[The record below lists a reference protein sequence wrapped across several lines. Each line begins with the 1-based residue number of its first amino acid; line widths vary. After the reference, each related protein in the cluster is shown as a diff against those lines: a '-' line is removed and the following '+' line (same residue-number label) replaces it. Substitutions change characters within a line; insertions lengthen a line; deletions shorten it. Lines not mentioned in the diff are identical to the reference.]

1 MSEYGSKVLYP
12 HIPTGGVALPVNN
25 MPSFKLQAGE
35 KNSLAG
41 QYKAG
46 DIIISYT
53 GIQSGSSVPPTIVT
67 NTRRMHQRVSISDSN
82 GAIALLLV
90 PKNWISKKNVPSS
103 DSNFQSQLLVDTYE
117 NEPFSWDVWLLTNTP
132 FIRVGQ
138 SGSESK
144 NVQNISYEDTGK
156 SLTGYPQIGQ
166 VGGTSQSFWLG
177 GGGWNY
183 AIENTLQNKVT
194 LAVDYY
200 FYAREARETIPEQM
214 TALSEE
220 YTDVNTVFGSIYA
233 TPFNSATWDSVFR
246 PSLQIT
252 SSFPIFGYNDLDA
265 VYRYFK
271 FGDNDGI
278 NKDDMKLSEV
288 DFATDWTIYVN
299 GARRPNI
306 YITMESQGVED
317 FIANNQMGYS
327 KEDFSIEYRYPTYSL
342 IPTGSSLTDV
352 TAVLNPN
359 FTDDGTDQYNNTRAT
374 SFTEMVEKNYLGLQL
389 ATFGSDA
396 DDNIYAQ
403 LQFRVVLNDN
413 PNYFSSWCE
422 IGIGVIGSPS
432 VPEFARMQN
441 WGFVAYIDDGSTVT
455 IIYDQVPDDV
465 DEYEDPDNVPDDD
478 TDPTDFS
485 LASALT
491 TTYKVEFNQLQLLGN
506 ELWNKTFID
515 DIHLINNS
523 PIENIVSCKR
533 IPFNIPS
540 GISRS
545 IVLGNITNAA
555 NGNLVSNVPIIDVG
569 SVTYHGYHG
578 NFLDYAP
585 YTRLILFLP
594 FCGFVNIDA
603 AAVTGKTL
611 DIKYAIDIILGKCKA
626 MLYLNNSY
634 YMSVDGDCGID
645 IPLVASNRA
654 QVESAFAIQ
663 GLESAI
669 QGEPLGVLGAA
680 VSTQYHSSRNGSY
693 TPTCAWQETRKCFM
707 IADIPTVQYPSSYA
721 HDIGYPCM
729 LTRTL
734 ATMSG
739 FTVCTD
745 DIDMSGFSCTSEEM
759 DMIKQILTTGIYL

>member
-46 DIIISYT
+46 DVIISYT
-53 GIQSGSSVPPTIVT
+53 GIGSGLYAQKATINT
-67 NTRRMHQRVSISDSN
+67 NTRRMHQRLSLSDSDS
-82 GAIALLLV
+82 AMALLLV
-90 PKNWISKKNVPSS
+90 PKNWISKRNVQNN
-103 DSNFQSQLLVDTYE
+103 DSNFQNQLLVDTYE
-117 NEPFSWDVWLLTNTP
+117 KEPFSWDVWLLTNKP

-156 SLTGYPQIGQ
+156 SVTGYPQIGQ
-166 VGGTSQSFWLG
+166 VGSTSVSFWSG
-177 GGGWNY
+177 GGGWYYTIN
-183 AIENTLQNKVT
+183 NTLQNKVT

-220 YTDVNTVFGSIYA
+220 YADASAVFGGIYA
-233 TPFNSATWDSVFR
+233 TIFNSAEWDSVFR
-246 PSLQIT
+246 PSLQII
-252 SSFPIFGYNDLDA
+252 SSLPIFGYNDLDA

-327 KEDFSIEYRYPTYSL
+327 KEDFLVQYRYP
-342 IPTGSSLTDV
+342 IKVVQDV
-352 TAVLNPN
+352 NNPSIK
-359 FTDDGTDQYNNTRAT
+359 TVDYGADQYNNTRAT
-374 SFTEMVEKNYLGLQL
+374 SYSELIDLNYPSI
-389 ATFGSDA
+389 TPR
-396 DDNIYAQ
+396 NPEYAE
-403 LQFRVVLNDN
+403 LQFRVVLADN
-413 PNYFSSWCE
+413 PDLYYSAWCG
-422 IGIGVIGSPS
+422 IGIGIIGSPS
-432 VPEFARMQN
+432 IAEFASQQN
-441 WGFVAYIDDGSTVT
+441 WGNVVSLDDGSTVT

-465 DEYEDPDNVPDDD
+465 DEYEDPEDVPDDD

-540 GISRS
+540 GVSRS

-626 MLYLNNSY
+626 MLYINNSY

-654 QVESAFAIQ
+654 QTESAFAIQ
-663 GLESAI
+663 GLESAL